1 MSSAIRLNNQVNTN
15 ANQTFTATSTVQTFT
30 VPAGVFWIRFF
41 LWGAGGIGQN
51 GGINVNSAG
60 GGAFVE
66 GNLRTAPGT
75 VYYIVVGARGR
86 YNITPAIANGGAAG
100 GGTGADGGGFSG
112 IFSSTPSASS
122 VIAIAGGGGG
132 AGFNGNGYGGGG
144 GFPSGGTAQGSS
156 PGGSQSAG
164 GSGSFPGSQLLGGNA
179 GFGGDCCGGGGGGGW
194 DGGGGGNNSQGGG
207 GGSSTVT
214 SIVINPILENGTNG
228 SPTGVAPTPPG
239 GRNSPVWRSPL
250 GSAGQ
255 TGFVVIGFNTNT
267 SSLPIQITV
276 APPTFS
282 PTSIPGCSLWL
293 DGADSS
299 SASMTLSGS
308 TITNWKDKSG
318 NGVTLTIGGTPTL
331 SNAAYNSLSSVY
343 FNGSANFYN
352 TSFSLNLVN
361 HSFFIV
367 TYQPTGGNVGV
378 LVFHITGTGTDDVYS
393 PNALQFASP
402 EFGVQGSYGAQ
413 PYSNLTYG
421 IYGDVATPSNNSL
434 ILYKNGTSVITKTNL
449 ASRSSTGIA
458 IGSRVYSGGYT
469 YFMTGYVSEVI
480 VYNTALTDIQRKSIE
495 GYLGWKWGIQANLPA
510 GHPYLTYS
518 PKSGVG
524 AGTSPLQITLG
535 NVLSSTA
542 TAFITDNTTYTI
554 PPKTSKIRIFVW
566 GGGGNGNNYGSSGCG
581 GSGAHVQGD
590 FTVGSI
596 TSLTIYLNRGA
607 GAGHFGNNGAGYGAV
622 YNATTGYLLI
632 AGGGGGSGSGYGGG
646 GGYLQGF
653 SGGSPSI
660 AGQVSVQSTAA
671 VGSGGGGGSQTQGG
685 AGALSATAGSYLQG
699 GSGEMSAYPSG
710 GGGGYYGGGGGNG
723 NGGTGRSGNGPGG
736 GGSSYINMGY
746 IKNYMGF
753 DGQSGSTSSVL
764 PGGSSSPYYVPGY
777 GVGGRL
783 TNGGSALVVIVP
795 YIS

>member
-1 MSSAIRLNNQVNTN
+1 
-15 ANQTFTATSTVQTFT
+15 
-30 VPAGVFWIRFF
+30 
-41 LWGAGGIGQN
+41 
-51 GGINVNSAG
+51 
-60 GGAFVE
+60 
-66 GNLRTAPGT
+66 
-75 VYYIVVGARGR
+75 
-86 YNITPAIANGGAAG
+86 
-100 GGTGADGGGFSG
+100 
-112 IFSSTPSASS
+112 
-122 VIAIAGGGGG
+122 
-132 AGFNGNGYGGGG
+132 
-144 GFPSGGTAQGSS
+144 
-156 PGGSQSAG
+156 
-164 GSGSFPGSQLLGGNA
+164 
-179 GFGGDCCGGGGGGGW
+179 
-194 DGGGGGNNSQGGG
+194 
-207 GGSSTVT
+207 
-214 SIVINPILENGTNG
+214 
-228 SPTGVAPTPPG
+228 
-239 GRNSPVWRSPL
+239 
-250 GSAGQ
+250 
-255 TGFVVIGFNTNT
+255 
-267 SSLPIQITV
+267 
-276 APPTFS
+276 
-282 PTSIPGCSLWL
+282 LWL

-318 NGVTLTIGGTPTL
+318 NGVTFTIGGTPTL

-343 FNGSANFYN
+343 FNGSSTNFYN
-352 TSFSLNLVN
+352 TTFSLNLVN

-421 IYGDVATPSNNSL
+421 IYGDVATPTNNSL

-449 ASRSSTGIA
+449 VSRSSTGIA

-542 TAFITDNTTYTI
+542 TAFVSDGATYTI
-554 PPKTSKIRIFVW
+554 PPKTSKLRIFVW
-566 GGGGNGNNYGSSGCG
+566 GGGGNGNNYGASGCG

-596 TSLTIYLNRGA
+596 SSLTIYLNRGA
-607 GAGHFGNNGAGYGAV
+607 GPGHFGNNGAGYGAV
-622 YNATTGYLLI
+622 FNATTGYLLI

-653 SGGSPSI
+653 NGGSPSI

-671 VGSGGGGGSQTQGG
+671 LGSGGGGGSQTQGG
-685 AGALSATAGSYLQG
+685 AGALSAQAGSYLQG
-699 GSGEMSAYPSG
+699 GASESSAYPSG
-710 GGGGYYGGGGGNG
+710 GGGGYYGGGGANG

-736 GGSSYINMGY
+736 GGSSYINTSY
-746 IKNYMGF
+746 ITNYRGE
-753 DGQSGSTSSVL
+753 DGQSGSTVSVL
-764 PGGSSSPYYVPGY
+764 PGGASSPYYVAGY

-783 TNGGSALVVIVP
+783 TNGGGALVVIVP
-795 YIS
+795 YLSGGGGAVATTGSARITLANFPITSGGVITTSGPYKVHTFRTVGTATFTTNKQVTAEVLVVGGGGGGGNNVGGGGGAGAALYSSVFSIPAGSYTITVGGGGAPDTNGSSSIFSSLTAVGGGRGGTWRGVSGASGGCGGGGGPDSGIGGAGTVGFAGGNPQGFGAGGGGGMGSAGLNAVTGQNVGGAGGLGATYSVGGASYLVCGGGAGSSYRTASIVAAGGSGIGGGGANSELGPGPTNPTPNTGSGGGGGAGGTSGASGIIVIALIPYLS